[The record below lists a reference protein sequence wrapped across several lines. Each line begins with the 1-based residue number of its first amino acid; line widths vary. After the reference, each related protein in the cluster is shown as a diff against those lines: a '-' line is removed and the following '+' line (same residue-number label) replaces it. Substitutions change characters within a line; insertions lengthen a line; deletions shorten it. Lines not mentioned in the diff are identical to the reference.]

1 MGSIRARS
9 DSGQLFL
16 DFRCRGIRC
25 RELTLLDD
33 TKDNRVRLAKV
44 LARIEREMAEGI
56 FDYRR
61 HFPNSTLAAKFDG
74 KPASSAGVGA
84 AAANGATGGSLQSTD
99 GGPAVTT
106 PPISEFV
113 ETWFEDSKVTW
124 RKSYVRTV
132 RDILDRHI
140 ISHFGTR
147 PIAAIRR
154 SDILEFRSRLAA
166 KPGHR
171 KGATLSPARVNTVM
185 VILGQII
192 NEAADRFEFNTP
204 YRRIKPLKVP
214 KSDGHPFTMEQV
226 EAILTQVRPDYR
238 DYYCVRFLT
247 GMRTGEIDGLKWKFV
262 DFDRRL
268 ILIRE
273 TIVVGDEEYTKNDSS
288 QRDIAMSQPVFEAL
302 KRQLAAT
309 SSRSRFV
316 FCNSEGKPLEHNNVT
331 KRVWYP
337 LLRRLKLEKRRPYQS
352 RHTAA
357 TLWLAAGENPEWI
370 ARQLGHA
377 NTQMLFT
384 VYSRFVPNLTRRDGS
399 AFERMISSTIGAAAN
414 LPDAHHAND

>member
-1 MGSIRARS
+1 M
-9 DSGQLFL
+9 
-16 DFRCRGIRC
+16 
-25 RELTLLDD
+25 
-33 TKDNRVRLAKV
+33 VRK
-44 LARIEREMAEGI
+44 
-56 FDYRR
+56 
-61 HFPNSTLAAKFDG
+61 
-74 KPASSAGVGA
+74 
-84 AAANGATGGSLQSTD
+84 
-99 GGPAVTT
+99 
-106 PPISEFV
+106 
-113 ETWFEDSKVTW
+113 
-124 RKSYVRTV
+124 
-132 RDILDRHI
+132 
-140 ISHFGTR
+140 
-147 PIAAIRR
+147 AI
-154 SDILEFRSRLAA
+154 
-166 KPGHR
+166 
-171 KGATLSPARVNTVM
+171 
-185 VILGQII
+185 
-192 NEAADRFEFNTP
+192 
-204 YRRIKPLKVP
+204 
-214 KSDGHPFTMEQV
+214 
-226 EAILTQVRPDYR
+226 
-238 DYYCVRFLT
+238 
-247 GMRTGEIDGLKWKFV
+247 GEIDGLIWKFV
-262 DFDRRL
+262 DFERRL